1 MMKTDDILAHYCSLF
16 INLPFQKTTRRLS
29 DLLRV
34 SASRQQTMFIR
45 KYDSFILCCLVQL
58 KRDIDLIFF
67 FYSITVNNSK
77 GTISSWFFSVN
88 KSLAVVIAQMLLNNN
103 MYK

>member
-1 MMKTDDILAHYCSLF
+1 MKTDDILAHYCSLF

-67 FYSITVNNSK
+67 YSITVNNSK

>member
-1 MMKTDDILAHYCSLF
+1 MMETDDILAHYYSLF
-16 INLPFQKTTRRLS
+16 INLPFQKTTRQLS

-34 SASRQQTMFIR
+34 SASGQQTMFTR

-67 FYSITVNNSK
+67 LFNNSE
-77 GTISSWFFSVN
+77 
-88 KSLAVVIAQMLLNNN
+88 
-103 MYK
+103 